1 MAAESSFSERQ
12 AMEVEREVVDLYRAF
27 FMRDR
32 VGDVLEGVIS
42 GVTGFGL
49 FVTIDD
55 PFVEGLVRIDAIS
68 DDYYI
73 FDEPASRLVGRRSGQ
88 AFALGDSVKVEVQ
101 SVSVV
106 RRKIDFALADH
117 VARHRARDF
126 QRGDKRRRDGR
137 SARRGEAAR
146 PSSEKGAARPRDG
159 FRRGKPGS
167 GAGASHA
174 DRPKSGG
181 RGNPPRGKPKKKGR

>member
-1 MAAESSFSERQ
+1 
-12 AMEVEREVVDLYRAF
+12 
-27 FMRDR
+27 
-32 VGDVLEGVIS
+32 VLDGVIS

-68 DDYYI
+68 DDYYT

-88 AFALGDSVKVEVQ
+88 AFALGDSVQVEVQ

-106 RRKIDFALADH
+106 RRKIDFALAGH

-126 QRGDKRRRDGR
+126 LPGDKRRRDGR
-137 SARRGEAAR
+137 SARRGE
-146 PSSEKGAARPRDG
+146 SGKGSERGAARPRDG
-159 FRRGKPGS
+159 FRRGKPGA
-167 GAGASHA
+167 GAGSPRT
-174 DRPKSGG
+174 DRSKSGG